1 MTVSTEP
8 VWRILC
14 YNLSASCF
22 FICAAL
28 AFQHYYLLKMKSWN
42 SGYSGFFYVHCK
54 ETQDT
59 AERITSQWLSVSCC
73 LKISDVTFRLLF
85 VSLFN
90 VLQFQNMNNIITFPL
105 DSLLKGDLK
114 GVKGVRQ
121 LNSKSLCYSPCVV
134 FYTGGNIKAIILGW
148 CPEVPLILR

>member
-8 VWRILC
+8 VWRVLC

-28 AFQHYYLLKMKSWN
+28 AFQHYYLLKMKSWY
-42 SGYSGFFYVHCK
+42 SGYSGYSARRRS
-54 ETQDT
+54 TQDT

-90 VLQFQNMNNIITFPL
+90 FLQFQNMNNIITFPL

-114 GVKGVRQ
+114 GVKGVRK
-121 LNSKSLCYSPCVV
+121 LNSKSLCYSPCAV
-134 FYTGGNIKAIILGW
+134 FDTGGNIKAIILGW